1 MNIRLPI
8 SFLLGGLVTFALFFM
23 IQQMI
28 VPGDPT
34 ELIAVRGLPI
44 DFIRLQRDPQLTLK
58 KRARPDRPTRLKAP
72 SSMPMLTDKYV
83 PAPKSLSAIM
93 QPPLSSELGFVGP
106 PLFLFPGEDMDT
118 VPLYRIPPQYPLH
131 AKRRGLEG
139 WVDLEFSISKS
150 GRVVEPVVLRADP
163 LGVFDQ
169 AARAAVIKWR
179 YRPKFD
185 QGMAVEREGLTVR
198 IWFELQDE

>member
-1 MNIRLPI
+1 
-8 SFLLGGLVTFALFFM
+8 
-23 IQQMI
+23 
-28 VPGDPT
+28 
-34 ELIAVRGLPI
+34 
-44 DFIRLQRDPQLTLK
+44 
-58 KRARPDRPTRLKAP
+58 
-72 SSMPMLTDKYV
+72 
-83 PAPKSLSAIM
+83 
-93 QPPLSSELGFVGP
+93 
-106 PLFLFPGEDMDT
+106 MDT

-139 WVDLEFSISKS
+139 WVDLEFSISKT

-185 QGMAVEREGLTVR
+185 QGTAVEREGLSVR